1 MLSESL
7 LYICYAFPFNC
18 RDVFAV
24 QSSTAARSSSFQCPD
39 CPKSFKRK
47 NELKVHMKA
56 SHENVS
62 FACSKC
68 KKKFACK
75 TNAKRHEAK
84 CNGEDQNS
92 SYKPQSINI

>member
-68 KKKFACK
+68 KKNLLARQMLNDMRQSAMERIK
-75 TNAKRHEAK
+75 TQVTNR
-84 CNGEDQNS
+84 NR
-92 SYKPQSINI
+92 